1 MRRATRAAP
10 HFCALALGLVALPAI
25 AADAASTFPARPLRF
40 IVPYSAGGIADVL
53 ARILGQRLGTLYGR
67 QVVIDNRPGA
77 GGHNGG
83 DLVVKAPPDGHTI
96 MLGTIAHNAA
106 YAMYL
111 KLPYDPAK
119 DLRPIVVIADS
130 AGVLVVHPSMP
141 TRTVKEFVAL
151 AKAKPG
157 ELNYG
162 SAGHGSAIHMAAELF
177 KLVAQVNLNHIAYK
191 GSAPAMADLIGG
203 QIHVMF
209 ENIATALPHV
219 ESKRIRALGVTS
231 PKRSALLPE
240 LPAIGETVPG
250 YAADVYYTVST
261 HAQAPN
267 DIVRKLAAD
276 LDAIIRSPEL
286 AARWRELGVTPVGGT
301 PDDARK
307 RNVVETERWSRVIR
321 EAGIKAD

>member
-1 MRRATRAAP
+1 VRTV
-10 HFCALALGLVALPAI
+10 CTLALVLFGAAAG
-25 AADAASTFPARPLRF
+25 AADTTAAYPSRPIRF
-40 IVPYSAGGIADVL
+40 VVPYSAGGIADVL
-53 ARILGQRLGTLYGR
+53 SRILGQRLGTLYSR

-77 GGHNGG
+77 GGHNGA

-119 DLRPIVVIADS
+119 DLRPIVLIADS

-151 AKAKPG
+151 AKARPG

-177 KLVAQVNLNHIAYK
+177 KLVAQVSLSHIAYK

-219 ESKRIRALGVTS
+219 QSQRIRPLGVTS
-231 PKRSALLPE
+231 PQRSALLPQ
-240 LPAIGETVPG
+240 LPAIAETVPG

-261 HAQAPN
+261 HTQAPL
-267 DIVRKLAAD
+267 DIVRKLNAD
-276 LDAIIRSPEL
+276 LDQIIRSPDL
-286 AARWRELGVTPVGGT
+286 APRWREIGVTPVGGT
-301 PDDARK
+301 PEDAMK
-307 RNVVETERWSRVIR
+307 RNAAETARWSRVIR